1 MEGVPEMKHWLPA
14 AVFLF
19 SYTAFAADTLPAPA
33 SERGPGGALKAK
45 HAELK
50 DTLAKNAFGRP
61 LHMDS
66 KEGAESLR
74 GEVYAVLDHP
84 FNQFAESLARPGAWC
99 EILVMPM
106 HIQKCSADGSA
117 VAMTVATKLG
127 PDAGEGVDLKFAFK
141 APARSADY
149 FSTQLTAA
157 SGPYGT
163 KDYRMALEA
172 TPLDATHTFIH
183 ITYAYAYGTMAKL
196 GTQTYL
202 STSGKDKVGFT
213 TGGMRG
219 ILERNAMRYLL
230 AVDAYCA
237 SLTGPPDQR
246 IDKRL
251 KAWHASLERYPKQ
264 LHEPQPDYVQLKR
277 EQMAAL
283 AKRQGG

>member
-1 MEGVPEMKHWLPA
+1 MNRWLA
-14 AVFLF
+14 LVAFLF
-19 SYTAFAADTLPAPA
+19 SYTALAADPAPA
-33 SERGPGGALKAK
+33 SEGGGAAALKAK

-50 DTLAKNAFGRP
+50 DALAKNAFGRP

-66 KEGAESLR
+66 REGSDSMR
-74 GEVYAVLDHP
+74 GELYAVLDHP
-84 FNQFAESLARPGAWC
+84 FNQFTEALARPSAWC

-106 HIQKCSADGSA
+106 HVQKCSADASA
-117 VAMTVATKLG
+117 VAMTVASKLG
-127 PDAGEGVDLKFAFK
+127 PDAGEGVDVKFAFK

-149 FSTQLTAA
+149 ASVQLTAA

-163 KDYRMALEA
+163 RDYKMAIEA

-237 SLTGPPDQR
+237 SLSGPADQR
-246 IDKRL
+246 IDKRV
-251 KAWHASLERYPKQ
+251 KAWHAALERYPKQ

-277 EQMAAL
+277 EQMKAL
-283 AKRQGG
+283 AKG